1 MTCVADVFL
10 EHLVKRQKDSASRM
24 KSIGFFLLALLVEI
38 LLMAAN
44 LFFPDY
50 SIVLFP
56 LMILAGWG
64 YIMLSKRMHVEYEYI
79 LTNGEMDIDRIL
91 GQTRR
96 KRMISVDCRQFDIL
110 APMTKEFE
118 REYTSKTLTKK
129 LDYSSGPRAENRIFA
144 IFNGK
149 DGARTLLVFEPNE
162 KILLA
167 LKSLL
172 RSKIKG
178 L

>member
-1 MTCVADVFL
+1 
-10 EHLVKRQKDSASRM
+10 
-24 KSIGFFLLALLVEI
+24 
-38 LLMAAN
+38 
-44 LFFPDY
+44 
-50 SIVLFP
+50 
-56 LMILAGWG
+56 
-64 YIMLSKRMHVEYEYI
+64 MHVEYEYI

-96 KRMISVDCRQFDIL
+96 KRMLSVDCRQFDIL

-129 LDYSSGPRAENRIFA
+129 LDYSSGASAQGRVFA

-162 KILLA
+162 GILLA

-172 RSKIKG
+172 RSKTKG